1 VITSHR
7 TVGSCQLGAEPH
19 PLAIPDFRSLWT
31 GALVSLTGAQMQFVA
46 LPYYVHDR
54 TGSASATALTAFV
67 QVLPRVTV
75 APLAGAIADR
85 FGGRRL
91 LTTSNAV
98 LAAVTAALCLAPQA
112 DWWVAVVV
120 VGVQAVLA
128 QLVGPAEHVVLPRVV
143 TPGQLAAANGL
154 SSANQSIARL
164 VGPPTGALLY
174 ASVGLAGVAVANAVT
189 FAVAALI
196 TSRLRDAWS
205 AASSPDRL
213 AYPRSAGLRRPVG
226 WQECRRNLLLGRL
239 LWVLALTGIGE
250 GFVVALLAPYV
261 SEVFGSSVAL
271 GVILSCQAAGGVC
284 GAALITR
291 WLPTRLAPAALGWG
305 CVGCGLLL
313 MPLLSYPLVYP
324 ALWPALLLVALAG
337 VPFAA
342 VAAAQTTILQL
353 VPRAAARGR
362 VFGTAAAVS
371 GSAQLLAIAISGPL
385 ADRTSVYVVLVD
397 APCYVLAG
405 VLVLWPGR
413 FRRSDDDHG
422 SDASARRSPPWSVQA
437 TAAG

>member
-1 VITSHR
+1 MTSHR
-7 TVGSCQLGAEPH
+7 TVALCDLGAEPH

-31 GALVSLTGAQMQFVA
+31 GALVSLIGTQMQFVA

-67 QVLPRVTV
+67 QVLPRVAV

-91 LTTSNAV
+91 LTASNVV
-98 LAAVTAALCLAPQA
+98 LAVVTAALCLAPQA

-120 VGVQAVLA
+120 VGVQAMLA
-128 QLVGPAEHVVLPRVV
+128 QLVAPAEHVVLPRVV
-143 TPGQLAAANGL
+143 TRSQLAAANGL

-164 VGPPTGALLY
+164 VGPPSGALLY
-174 ASVGLAGVAVANAVT
+174 ASVGLAGVAVANAAT

-196 TSRLRDAWS
+196 VSRLRAAWS
-205 AASSPDRL
+205 AASAPDRRTH
-213 AYPRSAGLRRPVG
+213 PRSAGLRRPVG
-226 WQECRRNLLLGRL
+226 WQECRRHWLLRRL
-239 LWVLALTGIGE
+239 LWVLVLTGIGE
-250 GFVVALLAPYV
+250 GFVVALLAPYA

-271 GVILSCQAAGGVC
+271 GAILSCQAVGGVC

-291 WLPTRLAPAALGWG
+291 WLPTGRAPAALGWG
-305 CVGCGLLL
+305 CVGCAVLL
-313 MPLLSYPLVYP
+313 MPLLSYPLLYP

-337 VPFAA
+337 MPFAA

-371 GSAQLLAIAISGPL
+371 GSAQLIAIAISGPL

-397 APCYVLAG
+397 APCYLLAG
-405 VLVLWPGR
+405 VLVLWP
-413 FRRSDDDHG
+413 RRSRRSNKHG
-422 SDASARRSPPWSVQA
+422 PDASTRRSTPWSVGG